1 MKGEKREAEKRRDV
15 KRQKIKDVRGAKDE
29 RRQEKTKSKQEE
41 TKKRL
46 QTGRKIL
53 EKNNKR
59 RGVKEK
65 THKEDAGNKNSR
77 FQCWSA

>member
-15 KRQKIKDVRGAKDE
+15 KRQQIKDVRGAKDE

-53 EKNNKR
+53 EKSNKR

-65 THKEDAGNKNSR
+65 THKEDGGNKNSR